1 MNETKFGGTPEK
13 QKENLVPSQ
22 QWDHLAF
29 EIVSQ
34 TLAPKGFKKIT
45 NGAHRGATIA
55 RLDHGLERHQ
65 VQKLQRSVAQ
75 LVRSFRSKT
84 KKSLQERLQ
93 KVEERSKSASDLFN
107 NCKFWEFKKKG
118 LLQKEYF
125 HYRDQCGLLM
135 ILINELDNIEI
146 K

>member
-1 MNETKFGGTPEK
+1 MQPDEK
-13 QKENLVPSQ
+13 KVLPAQ

-55 RLDHGLERHQ
+55 RLDHGLEKHQ
-65 VQKLQRSVAQ
+65 VQKCQRSVAQ

-84 KKSLQERLQ
+84 KKSLQERLE

-107 NCKFWEFKKKG
+107 KCKFWEIGKRG
-118 LLQKEYF
+118 NLQKEYF
-125 HYRDQCGLLM
+125 HYRDQAGLLM
-135 ILINELDNIEI
+135 LIINELDNIEI

>member
-1 MNETKFGGTPEK
+1 MQPDEK
-13 QKENLVPSQ
+13 KILPSQ

-55 RLDHGLERHQ
+55 RLDHGLEKHQ
-65 VQKLQRSVAQ
+65 VQKCQRSVAQ
-75 LVRSFRSKT
+75 LVRSFRSKFKASLIVRIEEAD
-84 KKSLQERLQ
+84 KKSKAASEQFEKCRFWQYEKKQ
-93 KVEERSKSASDLFN
+93 KLKD
-107 NCKFWEFKKKG
+107 
-118 LLQKEYF
+118 EYA
-125 HYRDQCGLLM
+125 HYRDHSGLLH
-135 ILINELDNIEI
+135 ILVNQLDNIEI